1 MRVAQLDRA
10 SGYGPEGREFESS
23 RARTRDPCLT
33 LSRTRGFLLFRS
45 GCFNSDDRDSID
57 IIWATVLRLH
67 SKFNQDCVRCQSE
80 GFRIICGKKDL
91 TGEKGNR

>member
-33 LSRTRGFLLFRS
+33 LSRTRVFCCS
-45 GCFNSDDRDSID
+45 EADVSIQMTG
-57 IIWATVLRLH
+57 TVL
-67 SKFNQDCVRCQSE
+67 
-80 GFRIICGKKDL
+80 
-91 TGEKGNR
+91 T